1 MTQLSYVVYVSKI
14 TLKALATPDTLCE
27 LVAASKV
34 RNREA
39 GISGFLCHG
48 NQYFLQYAEG
58 SHAEI
63 EALCLQLEQD
73 KRHCSMRILDKNTLE
88 NRRFTG
94 WDMFAITFDSFV
106 TYYANAYPFMPFVP
120 YDWSQAQTTEF
131 LTMFKDYYQ
140 HHGSAHNHSTN
151 NHCLAYSRTGLY
163 SDMTL
168 AQHRWL
174 TFNSV
179 MWLMVVLIVGLM
191 VYNIKLQS

>member
-106 TYYANAYPFMPFVP
+106 TCYANAYSFMPFAP
-120 YDWSQAQTTEF
+120 YDWSQAQTAEF
-131 LTMFKDYYQ
+131 VTMFKDYYQ
-140 HHGSAHNHSTN
+140 HHGSDHTQSTHNDCMEYN
-151 NHCLAYSRTGLY
+151 RAGLCP
-163 SDMTL
+163 DMSSG
-168 AQHRWL
+168 QHRWL

-179 MWLMVVLIVGLM
+179 MSLLAVLIVGLM